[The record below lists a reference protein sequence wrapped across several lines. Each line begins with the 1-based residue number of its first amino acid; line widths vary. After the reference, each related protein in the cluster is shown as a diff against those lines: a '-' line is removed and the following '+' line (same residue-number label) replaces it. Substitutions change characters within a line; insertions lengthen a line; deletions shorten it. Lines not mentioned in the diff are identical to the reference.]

1 MVTLQKPF
9 LILSILIFINIG
21 NIDAQHLSHEQLV
34 EDARQMIE
42 IIESCHPDPY
52 TNMGGK
58 IEFHLAFHQMLK
70 EFPKEGMSAE
80 DFWWKISA
88 FLANIKDGHTYL
100 YPLKQPN
107 PDIGAIPMQF
117 TVMADS
123 VLVIKRVY
131 NEDCLKYIGCQV
143 LKINGLKIDSLLR
156 KISLIYPM
164 ENYFDRFRNLKIYL
178 WYGDY
183 FQKLFP
189 DWNAG
194 DPIAIELLDNKSQV
208 KSIKVSTGKI
218 SYKAVNVNES
228 SIELPGTKK
237 SDFVFDWINKDESIA
252 YIRIDKQDEFREY
265 AEMKI
270 DGLKEIQNP
279 ETLKGYRQQFLMYA
293 QKWHERYYGDKGP
306 DSLELVIEQLPSFTE
321 FMREVVRK
329 LKDNQTDNIIIDL
342 RNNHGGVS
350 IMSDI
355 LIYFLYGK
363 EKLGELHN
371 DSYEVTYLSPIAIE
385 TASSLKP
392 ENIRKSR
399 VEGTAILPQSGDYD
413 FYTMDLWKNRNKN
426 QLWPL
431 VPASFFESTSTF
443 YKEYDSGE
451 YAGFYTPKNIYVIG
465 SDNTFSAGFETLAR
479 LVKCDAVFVGVT
491 PAQSGNCF
499 GMAIEPI
506 SGLKNSNIRVNVS
519 VRKIYIFPE
528 DKEAGYQLNPD
539 IPMDFQTLKK
549 YDFDENTPVLMILD
563 KITQKNG
570 N

>member
-1 MVTLQKPF
+1 MKTIKK
-9 LILSILIFINIG
+9 SILILTILILIGIG
-21 NIDAQHLSHEQLV
+21 NIVAQQLSHEQLI
-34 EDARQMIE
+34 EDSRQMIG

-52 TNMGGK
+52 INTGGK
-58 IEFHLAFHQMLK
+58 IGFHLSFHRML
-70 EFPKEGMSAE
+70 EELPEEGMSAE
-80 DFWWKISA
+80 DFWWKLSA
-88 FLANIKDGHTYL
+88 FLANMKDGHTYL
-100 YPLKQPN
+100 YPLNQPN
-107 PDIGAIPMQF
+107 PDNGAIPMQF
-117 TVMADS
+117 TVMSDS

-131 NEDCLKYIGCQV
+131 NEDYFQYVGCQV
-143 LKINGLKIDSLLR
+143 LKINELKIDSLLK

-164 ENYFDRFRNLKIYL
+164 GNYFDRFRNLKTYL

-183 FQKLFP
+183 FQRLFP

-194 DPIAIELLDNKSQV
+194 DPITIELLDNKSQV
-208 KSIKVSTGKI
+208 INIKVSTGKI
-218 SYKAVNVNES
+218 SYKAANANES

-237 SDFVFDWINKDESIA
+237 CDFVFDWINKDESIA

-265 AEMKI
+265 AEMEI

-279 ETLKGYRQQFLMYA
+279 ETLKGYRQEFLMYA

-321 FMREVVRK
+321 FMRKVVKK
-329 LKDNQTDNIIIDL
+329 LKDNQTDNLIIDL
-342 RNNHGGVS
+342 RNNRGGVS
-350 IMSDI
+350 LMSDI

-399 VEGTAILPQSGDYD
+399 VEGTTILPQSGDYD

-479 LVKCDAVFVGVT
+479 LVKCNAVFVGVT

-499 GMAIEPI
+499 GMAIEPV
-506 SGLKNSNIRVNVS
+506 SGLKNSKICVNVS
-519 VRKIYIFPE
+519 VRRINIFPE
-528 DKEAGYQLNPD
+528 DEERGYQLNPD
-539 IPMDFQTLKK
+539 MPMSFHEYKK
-549 YDFDENTPVLMILD
+549 YALDINTPIRMIMNKINND
-563 KITQKNG
+563 K
-570 N
+570 